1 VCISKFG
8 HLVGI
13 LAALTLGGASL
24 AEAASN
30 LGAYNVNPDT
40 VTVAGISSGGY
51 MAVQLQIAYSSHFYG
66 TAVIAVLITVP
77 RTTNCFGPQPAL
89 QA

>member
-24 AEAASN
+24 AEADWW
-30 LGAYNVNPDT
+30 GYT
-40 VTVAGISSGGY
+40 GGSY
-51 MAVQLQIAYSSHFYG
+51 AVQSAPQM
-66 TAVIAVLITVP
+66 TAIMSMVQRITS
-77 RTTNCFGPQPAL
+77 GY
-89 QA
+89 